1 MKEILEGIISVRAAV
16 EGGVRE
22 IETVYLDVGKYKKR
36 DRKITGFLSFLKAR
50 GIKTELCERE
60 FIDRLVSESN
70 ENAGTTH
77 GGVAAIVGERRYN
90 SVSEIL
96 DKTAREKGFCI
107 YLDGVEDP
115 FNLGYS
121 ARALYAFGASGLI
134 LPKRDRQLGAG
145 VLSRSSAGASELMAT
160 AEFFGCDD
168 KSERMKLVEEI
179 KRRGIALCCAAVS
192 STSVSL
198 IEYDCDFPMILFIGG
213 EKRGISPEFVENAD
227 RIVHVPYASEEIR
240 YSLPTATVAAV
251 AGMELMRIRG
261 KTSL

>member
-1 MKEILEGIISVRAAV
+1 MNEILEGIISVRAAV
-16 EGGVRE
+16 EGGMRK
-22 IETVYLDVGKYKKR
+22 IECVYIDLEKYKKR
-36 DRKITGFLSFLKAR
+36 DRKITGFLSYLKA
-50 GIKTELCERE
+50 KEVKFELCERAY
-60 FIDRLVSESN
+60 IDGLVARSDV
-70 ENAGTTH
+70 NAGTTH

-160 AEFFGCDD
+160 AQFCGCDD

-198 IEYDCDFPMILFIGG
+198 IEYDCGFPMILFIGG

-227 RIVHVPYASEEIR
+227 RIVHVPYSSDEIR

-251 AGMELMRIRG
+251 AGLELMRIRG
-261 KTSL
+261 KGSI

>member
-1 MKEILEGIISVRAAV
+1 MEILEGIISVRAAV
-16 EGGVRE
+16 EGGARE

-36 DRKITGFLSFLKAR
+36 DRKITGFLSYLKAR
-50 GIKTELCERE
+50 GVKTELCERE
-60 FIDRLVSESN
+60 LIDSLVAKSG

-77 GGVAAIVGERRYN
+77 GGVIAFVGERRY
-90 SVSEIL
+90 SELSEIL
-96 DKTAREKGFCI
+96 DKTVAEKGFCI
-107 YLDGVEDP
+107 FLDGVEDP

-145 VLSRSSAGASELMAT
+145 VLSRSSAGASELLAT
-160 AEFFGCDD
+160 AEFSGCDD
-168 KSERMKLVEEI
+168 KSARLELVEEI
-179 KRRGIALCCAAVS
+179 KKRGIALCCAAVG

-198 IEYDCDFPMILFIGG
+198 LEYDCGFPMILFIGG

-227 RIVHVPYASEEIR
+227 QLVHVPYASSDIR